1 MRLQHYSYPPLDC
14 KEKRHFIATSTAI
27 ALAVGAAAVGGATA
41 YSASKE
47 ASSAKKAAEAQKA
60 VGLAQIEA
68 PLAAE
73 KAAADAANAKL
84 KLKQA
89 SKTQTILTPP
99 GDLLPTDTTQ
109 KSILGV

>member
-47 ASSAKKAAEAQKA
+47 SSAAKKAAEAQKA

-68 PLAAE
+68 PLKAE
-73 KAAADAANAKL
+73 QLAADTAQAKL

-89 SKTQTILTPP
+89 SKTQSILTAP
-99 GDLLPTDTTQ
+99 GDLMAADTTQ